1 MDNTFKQRSFIHSVR
16 FLCILTF
23 TLLANPL
30 NLEAQDK
37 VVLLDSFF
45 TDLYNRD
52 QFNGNVLIAEKGQVI
67 YKKSF
72 GLAELSK
79 NEKLDS
85 QSIFELASVTK
96 QFTAMG
102 IMLLHKQGKLQ
113 YDDSLQKY
121 FPQLPYDS
129 VTIRHLLNHTSG
141 LPDYMT
147 LFASNWDSNNIAVNK
162 DVINLLSV
170 HKPKKLFSPGE
181 KFDYSNTGYVL
192 LASIIEK
199 VSGKSFGQFLH
210 DHIFEPLGMKN
221 TLAFSRRHEKR
232 SLKNYAFGYV
242 QNKKNQMVLPDS
254 IPEYRPLVYC
264 LDGIKGDGT
273 ISSTVE
279 DLFLWDRVLYT
290 EKLLLKD
297 EFAEALKIPVLANGN
312 KTSYGF
318 GWIVDSSS
326 NYGWIMSHT
335 GGWPGY
341 STLMERHFQHDKTII
356 ILQNVENQPV
366 DYRKIRKILYG
377 IKEDASLN
385 KKLPVDSLMQYEGDY
400 ALSPEFSIKIKV
412 NKDVLT
418 GQGSGQPSFDM
429 THTEKDMFSIIVV
442 DAKIRFNRNEDG
454 KVVSLTLFQGGE
466 EVIGLKSE

>member
-1 MDNTFKQRSFIHSVR
+1 MKKKIRIISTTC
-16 FLCILTF
+16 FLALFLFVLSNSIF
-23 TLLANPL
+23 
-30 NLEAQDK
+30 AQDK
-37 VVLLDSFF
+37 LALLDSFF
-45 TDLYNRD
+45 TTLSQKNS
-52 QFNGNVLIAEKGQVI
+52 FNGNVLIAEKGKPV
-67 YKKSF
+67 YEKSF
-72 GLAELSK
+72 GLANIPKKEPL
-79 NEKLDS
+79 NT

-102 IMLLHKQGKLQ
+102 IMMLVNKGLLRYEDTLRKFL
-113 YDDSLQKY
+113 
-121 FPQLPYDS
+121 PELPYES
-129 VTIRHLLNHTSG
+129 VSIRHLLNHSSG

-147 LFASNWDSNNIAVNK
+147 LFASNWDTTKIAVNK
-162 DVINLLSV
+162 DVIQIMAAL
-170 HKPKKLFSPGE
+170 KPAKLFSPGE
-181 KFDYSNTGYVL
+181 KFEYSNTGYVL

-199 VSGKSFGQFLH
+199 MSGQTFGQFMH
-210 DHIFEPLGMKN
+210 DHIFKPLGMKN
-221 TLAFSRRHEKR
+221 TFALSRRYENK
-232 SLKNYAFGYV
+232 SPKNYAFGYV
-242 QNKKNQMVLPDS
+242 HDIKNIIVLPDS
-254 IPEYRPLVYC
+254 IPELRSLVYC
-264 LDGIKGDGT
+264 LDGIQGDGN
-273 ISSTVE
+273 ISSTTE
-279 DLFLWDRVLYT
+279 DLLKWDSALYT
-290 EKLLLKD
+290 EKLLPKTAFDEMLKT
-297 EFAEALKIPVLANGN
+297 PVFPNG
-312 KTSYGF
+312 KKSSYGF

-326 NYGWIMSHT
+326 NYGWIMSHS